1 MDCIAKTNVK
11 KGKDFV
17 ANVMTLLLVSGV
29 DVSIS
34 SLLEGYSFQ

>member
-17 ANVMTLLLVSGV
+17 VNVMTLLLVSGV

-34 SLLEGYSFQ
+34 SLPEGYSFQ